1 MVLTFGSICSAP
13 LLLHVFKYF
22 GHMDQVYLIL
32 SQLNKSTN
40 RIIKAYEPCF
50 LLECSKKP
58 LICYLYR
65 RRNLKKYLSQPHM
78 RFFEIKIKIHHRK
91 QAINLK
97 TLCVS
102 LRKRE
107 MKDIKIN
114 RTSVDPLNPY
124 KMCNPLLQLTV
135 VKGRIRKLSEKKK
148 SGKLCDK
155 DQFELNKLMGA
166 EAELQGKNY
175 IRYLNINSI
184 VFGIS
189 NDINIVSFLKKT
201 KPELFEY
208 PYLKVTT
215 SSEVEAR
222 SDFLADF
229 KVTFCNSMDTDLI
242 SPLLM
247 KKRAH
252 RSIQYIIKRAGV
264 FSLNLNLINASSL
277 ISYFIIKDEMDFSDF
292 TTTIRNFPNI
302 LEDTEVLDMFFSK
315 NSDPIYKWEAFFYE
329 ILRNSDL
336 VFAKKLKI
344 INMEFICS
352 TGLLALLE
360 TLCGTGF
367 EKVKQV
373 YPDFHGLELYPPI
386 DEDLEREAITLPVRK
401 ICRSEDNSMKI
412 FNKISVFLKQ
422 DEIYQFDICF
432 QSPGI
437 LKCDRI
443 LAKDEE
449 NYYFGEVFKFSLEQ
463 ITSIDK
469 ISIDTFNGKIAY
481 DALLSEDMTV
491 ISVNKMDLLGLKRQ
505 IKSFQPSF

>member
-114 RTSVDPLNPY
+114 RTSVDPLNPD

-135 VKGRIRKLSEKKK
+135 VKGRIRKLLEKKK

-155 DQFELNKLMGA
+155 DQFELNKLTGA

-229 KVTFCNSMDTDLI
+229 KINSIHYQKSRCILTQPKLDQCKFSYLIFHHQRCNGFLRLHYNDQKLPKHSRRHCSI
-242 SPLLM
+242 RHVLL
-247 KKRAH
+247 
-252 RSIQYIIKRAGV
+252 
-264 FSLNLNLINASSL
+264 N
-277 ISYFIIKDEMDFSDF
+277 
-292 TTTIRNFPNI
+292 
-302 LEDTEVLDMFFSK
+302 

-329 ILRNSDL
+329 ILRNPDL

-344 INMEFICS
+344 INMEFICN

-401 ICRSEDNSMKI
+401 ISRSEDNSMKI

-449 NYYFGEVFKFSLEQ
+449 NYYFGEVFKCSLEQ

-469 ISIDTFNGKIAY
+469 IPIDTFNGKIAY

-491 ISVNKMDLLGLKRQ
+491 ISVHKMDLLGLKKQ